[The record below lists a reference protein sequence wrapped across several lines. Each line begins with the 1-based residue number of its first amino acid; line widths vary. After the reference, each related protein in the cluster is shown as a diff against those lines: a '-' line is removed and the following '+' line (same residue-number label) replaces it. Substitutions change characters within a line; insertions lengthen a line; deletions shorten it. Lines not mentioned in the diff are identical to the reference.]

1 MGRNSK
7 ITNEGRVT
15 PSDLGS
21 GRIIRAALGAGGE
34 LWQTARCPGPSMEP
48 PPPRAVF
55 GGDRGDSILFL
66 SSSWKRRC
74 PSEGGPSCQVPGRQP
89 AVPHHHLPFQVAS
102 PVPFQMAPR
111 LGGPALGRGLRC
123 TFGRAGRTQPGPQ
136 KPCWQGSGIQ
146 AAGPGAPRSGAE
158 RSGPGGEAAG
168 AAATC

>member
-1 MGRNSK
+1 MEWGCDGSHTVRPGFWTDHSGSFGGRRRALANSQMPW
-7 ITNEGRVT
+7 TLHGT
-15 PSDLGS
+15 
-21 GRIIRAALGAGGE
+21 
-34 LWQTARCPGPSMEP
+34 

-74 PSEGGPSCQVPGRQP
+74 PSEGGPSCRVPGRQP